1 LEPSLIKKSI
11 VLKERKI
18 REEEYLHDPVR
29 QFRLWFGEAEKARV
43 PEHHA
48 MALATVD
55 SKGHPS
61 LRMVLLKGFDE
72 KGFVFFTNYE
82 SRKGIQLSSN
92 PNAAITFHWKE
103 LEKQIRIEGKV
114 KRVTFRESD
123 EYFHSRPFES
133 RINACISPQSCIIPD
148 RDFLEVMRESFI
160 HDLQGNSPSRPKN
173 WGGYRLSPVMIEFW
187 QGRPHRLHDRIR
199 YTLYKKS
206 WTHVRLAP

>member
-1 LEPSLIKKSI
+1 M
-11 VLKERKI
+11 KERKI
-18 REEEYLHDPVR
+18 REEEYLQDPVR

-43 PEHHA
+43 LEHNA

-72 KGFVFFTNYE
+72 KGFVFFTHYE
-82 SRKGIQLSSN
+82 SRKGIQLSSH

-114 KRVTFRESD
+114 KRVTSRESD

-160 HDLQGNSPSRPKN
+160 QDLQGNSPSRPKN

-199 YTLYKKS
+199 YTLYEKS